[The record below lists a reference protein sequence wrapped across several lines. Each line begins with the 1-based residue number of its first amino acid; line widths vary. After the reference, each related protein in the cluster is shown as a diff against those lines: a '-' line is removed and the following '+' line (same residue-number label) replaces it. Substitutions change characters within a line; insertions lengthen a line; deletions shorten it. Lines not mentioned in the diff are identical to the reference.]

1 MTSLLGASVQDGKC
15 KQVKCNYVEYVK
27 INNTTSQILS
37 PLGYCFD
44 PFNTQWIFQIFPIQ
58 YGNTRSTRKLTTLL
72 VLCFQKNMFLL
83 IQAWRATI
91 MLVYQ
96 KKILTQKHASTTI
109 GLNWI
114 LETNKYER
122 SKDQFNRY
130 RFI

>member
-37 PLGYCFD
+37 PLRYCFD

-72 VLCFQKNMFLL
+72 ALCSLRNVFSL
-83 IQAWRATI
+83 IQA
-91 MLVYQ
+91 
-96 KKILTQKHASTTI
+96 
-109 GLNWI
+109 
-114 LETNKYER
+114 
-122 SKDQFNRY
+122 
-130 RFI
+130 